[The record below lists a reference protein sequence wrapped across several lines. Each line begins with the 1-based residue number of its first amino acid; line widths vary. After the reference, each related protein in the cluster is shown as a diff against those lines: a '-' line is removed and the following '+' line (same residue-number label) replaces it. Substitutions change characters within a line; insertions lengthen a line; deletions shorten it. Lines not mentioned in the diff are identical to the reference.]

1 MKKPEELVE
10 FLIGTLIMGSF
21 AIAVSAF
28 ILGLGWLTIVELLQW
43 K

>member
-1 MKKPEELVE
+1 MKSPEDWVE

-28 ILGLGWLTIVELLQW
+28 ILGLGWMTVVEMLQW